1 MTALAFASLSREH
14 YEHKEHIEPAWLAH
28 SLLFWVWVWPHSLE
42 VTCIVIAM
50 VAAVLEPRS
59 SSHIAGTESPF
70 GYKASKHI
78 FMSQ

>member
-1 MTALAFASLSREH
+1 MTTLASASLSPEH
-14 YEHKEHIEPAWLAH
+14 HEHKEHIEPTWLAH
-28 SLLFWVWVWPHSLE
+28 SLLFWVWPHSLE

-50 VAAVLEPRS
+50 VAAVLEQRS

-78 FMSQ
+78 FVSQ